1 MYKKSGASTLYIIYN
16 GRSATGYVP
25 LRISTQSDGKQCL
38 LALVSVLA
46 QSLLT
51 LVSSHLVALVLLSV
65 WHNLKNYYC

>member
-1 MYKKSGASTLYIIYN
+1 MKKIRCQHLYIYN
-16 GRSATGYVP
+16 IMAARQPDVFLCVYQRSQTASCV
-25 LRISTQSDGKQCL
+25 L

-65 WHNLKNYYC
+65 RHNS